1 MLTTKDK
8 VEQFKRDCKSVKYY
22 TEMIIVCNERIEE
35 YDVILNGLGCPNG
48 NTDPKCENARNPY
61 ASNKLEPLMKQDE
74 VIRERNDY
82 IRRINDVNRKLN
94 MIVNPVERQMIV
106 DLYMER
112 KSYSSMADKYHFGDK
127 SALFKHVNRV
137 IENIV

>member
-22 TEMIIVCNERIEE
+22 TEMIIECNERIEE
-35 YDVILNGLGCPNG
+35 YDVILNGLGSPNG
-48 NTDPKCENARNPY
+48 YTEPKCENARNPY

-94 MIVNPVERQMIV
+94 MIKNPVDRQMIV
-106 DLYMER
+106 DLFME
-112 KSYSSMADKYHFGDK
+112 KKNHEYTADKYHYA
-127 SALFKHVNRV
+127 SRMAMYKHINKV
-137 IENIV
+137 IEEIV